1 MDRLA
6 RASSEAWWRVVE
18 DNRRMRYWDL
28 CPNVAALPYVS
39 PYNTVSDLRPQSP
52 SSCLAF
58 RTTSERDIE
67 AGGLAV
73 GWEKGRIRKPPLSRI
88 MYIKGGRKATYT
100 ISPRGRPQYRRQ
112 GPPSFQGDVV
122 SWGYSSRVD
131 FAASS
136 RMKTRTSSLKE
147 IRRS

>member
-1 MDRLA
+1 MMGISRMSRPFRTYRHIIL
-6 RASSEAWWRVVE
+6 
-18 DNRRMRYWDL
+18 RRDL
-28 CPNVAALPYVS
+28 C
-39 PYNTVSDLRPQSP
+39 PQSP

-58 RTTSERDIE
+58 RTMSERDIE

-73 GWEKGRIRKPPLSRI
+73 GWEKGRIRKLPLSRI
-88 MYIKGGRKATYT
+88 MYVKGGRKATYT

-112 GPPSFQGDVV
+112 GPPSFQRDV

-147 IRRS
+147 IPRSWTTRAKGSPYESPGGSP

>member
-6 RASSEAWWRVVE
+6 IASSEAWWRVVE

-28 CPNVAALPYVS
+28 CPNVAALPCVS

-58 RTTSERDIE
+58 RTMSEGDIE
-67 AGGLAV
+67 ARGLAA
-73 GWEKGRIRKPPLSRI
+73 GWEKGRVRKPPISRVI
-88 MYIKGGRKATYT
+88 YVKRGRKATYT
-100 ISPRGRPQYRRQ
+100 ISPRRRPPYRRQ
-112 GPPSFQGDVV
+112 GQPSFQGDVV